1 MRGRAR
7 LPSCIDALRA
17 QTFRDFEIVVIDN
30 ASADGS
36 REWLAEQSDVRVI
49 RGRGVQ
55 KLASFFAAAAAL
67 ATDAL
72 ATATGRIGI
81 LPGSVGNGSVG
92 KPSYDAYLRGWP
104 AR

>member
-1 MRGRAR
+1 MEAHVRIRRWRRAGER
-7 LPSCIDALRA
+7 RA
-17 QTFRDFEIVVIDN
+17 CDWR
-30 ASADGS
+30 A
-36 REWLAEQSDVRVI
+36 
-49 RGRGVQ
+49 GVQ

-81 LPGSVGNGSVG
+81 LPGSVG
-92 KPSYDAYLRGWP
+92 KPSYDAYLGGRP

>member
-1 MRGRAR
+1 VRTRRRRRAGER
-7 LPSCIDALRA
+7 RA
-17 QTFRDFEIVVIDN
+17 CD
-30 ASADGS
+30 S
-36 REWLAEQSDVRVI
+36 RAGRVI
-49 RGRGVQ
+49 GGRGVQ

-81 LPGSVGNGSVG
+81 LPGSVG